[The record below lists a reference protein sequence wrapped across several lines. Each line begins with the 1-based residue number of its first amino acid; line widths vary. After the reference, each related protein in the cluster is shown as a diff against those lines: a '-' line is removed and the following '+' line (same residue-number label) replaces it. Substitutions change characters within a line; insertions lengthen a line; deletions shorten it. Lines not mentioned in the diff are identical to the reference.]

1 MVIFWLLNGSFG
13 LGRQLS
19 SYLLHVLLPAFQ
31 FHTNGFS
38 NKIGFW
44 LSKIFTFNQM
54 HIAHATFCIFSFVLF
69 LESRSV
75 KSWKCLHFFRI
86 RTHVLKLPG
95 IRIKY
100 LKNSRSGSW
109 PMQIKFLTGFSHA
122 CVCVSCSSIMW
133 NSHFHSCVYPRLEA
147 WSWLPA
153 YTIHFLLLKL
163 QFFAYENWKS
173 VEAWRP
179 PIYILLY
186 LLHYIGLKA
195 FICVMYLYK

>member
-1 MVIFWLLNGSFG
+1 M
-13 LGRQLS
+13 
-19 SYLLHVLLPAFQ
+19 
-31 FHTNGFS
+31 HT
-38 NKIGFW
+38 
-44 LSKIFTFNQM
+44 
-54 HIAHATFCIFSFVLF
+54 AHAIFCIFSSALF

-100 LKNSRSGSW
+100 LKKSRSGSW
-109 PMQIKFLTGFSHA
+109 PMQINFWLASVMH
-122 CVCVSCSSIMW
+122 VCVSCSSIMW
-133 NSHFHSCVYPRLEA
+133 NIHFHSCVYPRLEA

-153 YTIHFLLLKL
+153 CTIHFLLLKL
-163 QFFAYENWKS
+163 KFFAYENWKS

-186 LLHYIGLKA
+186 LLHYTGLKA
-195 FICVMYLYK
+195 FICVMYTYTSREKDKS